1 MMNNVQLQGRVAFV
15 NYRAAEV
22 DATGKETKAAFLS
35 FAISYNT
42 GRKKNPED
50 QYNREIL
57 VRCKSFGKKAEFIYN
72 NFPERSQILIDGF
85 LELGEDYTNK
95 NGELVKGGLEVIIKE
110 CHFCGT
116 RETNSTPTPQPQVRP
131 TIAPT
136 APTAPPVK
144 PVMPN
149 ITPIMPKMP
158 GK

>member
-1 MMNNVQLQGRVAFV
+1 MMNNVQLQGRMAFV
-15 NYRAAEV
+15 NYRGAEV

-42 GRKKNPED
+42 GKKKNPTD

-57 VRCKSFGKKAEFIYN
+57 VRCKCFGKKAEFIYN

-85 LELGEDYTNK
+85 LEMGEDYTNK
-95 NGELVKGGLEVIIKE
+95 NGELVKGSLEVIVKE
-110 CHFCGT
+110 CHFCGM
-116 RETNSTPTPQPQVRP
+116 RETN
-131 TIAPT
+131 AT
-136 APTAPPVK
+136 APTAAPVAPTITPKAPVNK

-149 ITPIMPKMP
+149 IKPIAPKIP

>member
-22 DATGKETKAAFLS
+22 DATGKETKGAFLS

-110 CHFCGT
+110 CHFCGA
-116 RETNSTPTPQPQVRP
+116 RENNNAQTQQVKP

-136 APTAPPVK
+136 APTPAK